1 MKGSQRIRFDTR
13 QSCEDF
19 IQTENALPGPSSKDL
34 NISYESLS
42 KQVVD
47 ANLSHLSKN
56 AESQKGYDL
65 IKHYMSKLSTN
76 SISRINEVAYE
87 DDAKLDNLNFEEKRI
102 VEQIQI
108 MTENLK
114 ETQKKYSSSIQNIKS
129 VDKLEQNM
137 MSDNG
142 NKL

>member
-34 NISYESLS
+34 NIPYESLS

-102 VEQIQI
+102 VEQIQM